1 MINNVYSITK
11 QLTIMKKIFAL
22 LVLALS
28 IGCAHAFSGND
39 KVINKNQLPAQA
51 QNFINEHFAGVKIS
65 YAKLETDFLVN
76 SYEVVFADGT
86 KIEFASN
93 GNWEDVDCRY
103 GEVPAAIIPAPIKDY
118 VKANYPNARVLKI
131 ERDRRGYDL
140 KLSNRLELK
149 FNNDLEI
156 VDIDD

>member
-28 IGCAHAFSGND
+28 IGSAHAFSGND

-51 QNFINEHFAGVKIS
+51 QSFINEYFAGAKIS

-76 SYEVVFADGT
+76 SYEVMLADGT
-86 KIEFASN
+86 SQNDIL
-93 GNWEDVDCRY
+93 
-103 GEVPAAIIPAPIKDY
+103 AATKMNPYRLKLYLGAAKRFTPE
-118 VKANYPNARVLKI
+118 KANAILSELARVDTGAKYGGVTGYTAI
-131 ERDRRGYDL
+131 EL
-140 KLSNRLELK
+140 FISKCL
-149 FNNDLEI
+149 
-156 VDIDD
+156 